1 MVIVIGDAKPKK
13 PVKGGM
19 MIIKKPVTTLIRGL
33 DPDVWKL
40 FKLAALKAGKSAN
53 QLIKDLIQREADK
66 QK

>member
-1 MVIVIGDAKPKK
+1 MTIK
-13 PVKGGM
+13 
-19 MIIKKPVTTLIRGL
+19 IKKPVTTLIRGL

-53 QLIKDLIQREADK
+53 QLVKDLIQREANK